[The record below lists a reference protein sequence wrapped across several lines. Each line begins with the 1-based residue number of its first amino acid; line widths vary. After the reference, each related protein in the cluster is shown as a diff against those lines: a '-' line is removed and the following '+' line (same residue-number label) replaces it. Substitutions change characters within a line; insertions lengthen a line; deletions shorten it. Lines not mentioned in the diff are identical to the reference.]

1 LFWEFARKRSSQ
13 LSEEKENP
21 REISRWRQY
30 LREEQ
35 LGIRMLIALVLLI
48 SFTLF
53 IHLRE
58 VRIEFLQLN
67 TQAKNYV
74 VAEVDFE
81 FPDRDGTVVLL
92 QQALKD
98 VGPIY
103 MFAPR
108 KIKQARYD
116 FEDMLIHNDS
126 WRREL
131 PSVTFEEMYLGAD
144 ELQHFLMSAR
154 FTDRRTLKKIESLKL
169 STEHYFIV
177 QTGSNGSIYLPDRFW
192 TEAKDRL
199 MVKKKITPG
208 ASDFIT
214 TYFHEKKW
222 DFINDTTA
230 QKHIRTAIEEVIPQ
244 KYSRVQAGTQI
255 VNKGEDVSESHVAK
269 LQAMKKAI
277 AENRNLLSPLTI
289 LGSLLYAG
297 IIMCVGGL
305 YFRVYHREFFY
316 SAQKLAL
323 FATIIILT
331 LVLGKLIEY
340 FLIVNTNIIVE
351 SIRYPIII
359 PFAAILLC
367 VLLGS
372 EIALFSSTVLTV
384 VMVLALAVDHNKV
397 LIVNLFAAIITIL
410 VARTLRKRKEVF
422 AVCGKVWISI
432 LPVFFVF
439 LFGQNLVWASGITD
453 DIASSFLFLLLTAIL
468 VVGLL
473 PILESLFGVMT
484 DITLMEYMDPNNELL
499 RRLSIEA
506 PGTYQHSLV
515 VGSIAEAAA
524 LSINANGLFCR
535 VATLY
540 HDIGKLFNPH
550 YFTENQM
557 GGFNIHQLL
566 TPVEST
572 QVIIAHVTE
581 GEALARKHGL
591 PQNFIDIILQ
601 HHGTT
606 LVYYFYCKQVE
617 QMGGDVDAVDELQF
631 RYPGPKPKT
640 KESAI
645 IMIADTI
652 EAASRSLEEVN
663 EETIEELVER
673 LVADK
678 AEEGQFDECQLT
690 FEELQMVKRTII
702 KTLSVTRHLR
712 VKYPDR
718 K

>member
-1 LFWEFARKRSSQ
+1 M
-13 LSEEKENP
+13 SEEKESPNDL
-21 REISRWRQY
+21 SRWREY
-30 LREEQ
+30 FGERKF
-35 LGIRMLIALVLLI
+35 GIRLLIAIVLLTT
-48 SFTLF
+48 FTLF
-53 IHLRE
+53 IHFRE

-67 TQAKNYV
+67 AQAKNYV

-81 FPDRDGTVVLL
+81 FPDQDGTVVLL

-103 MFAPR
+103 MFVPQEV
-108 KIKQARYD
+108 KQTRYN
-116 FEDMLIHNDS
+116 FEDLLIQKDE
-126 WRREL
+126 WRGKL
-131 PSVTFEEMYLGAD
+131 PTVTFEEMYLGAD
-144 ELQHFLMSAR
+144 DIQHFLSRAR
-154 FTDRRTLKKIESLKL
+154 FTDIRTIKKVESLNLPTNTYYVAKQ
-169 STEHYFIV
+169 STSGEVF
-177 QTGSNGSIYLPDRFW
+177 LPDRFW
-192 TEAKDRL
+192 TDAKNSL
-199 MVKKKITPG
+199 MLKKKISPG
-208 ASDFIT
+208 AAEFIVA
-214 TYFHEKKW
+214 YFRNTSWE
-222 DFINDTTA
+222 FVNDALA
-230 QKHIRTAIEEVIPQ
+230 QKKIKTAIETIIPQ
-244 KYSRVQAGTQI
+244 KYSRVRAGTQI
-255 VNKGEDVSESHVAK
+255 IGKGETVTESHISK
-269 LQAMKKAI
+269 IQAMKKAI
-277 AENRNLLSPLTI
+277 SENRNLLSPLTI

-297 IIMCVGGL
+297 IVLCISAL
-305 YFRVYHREFFY
+305 YFKFYHRNFFY

-323 FATIIILT
+323 FATIIVLT
-331 LVLGKLIEY
+331 LVLAKSVEY

-359 PFAAILLC
+359 PFVAILLC
-367 VLLGS
+367 VLLDA
-372 EIALFSSTVLTV
+372 EIALFSSAVLSIV
-384 VMVLALAVDHNKV
+384 IILSLAVDHNKV
-397 LIVNLFAAIITIL
+397 MVVNFFAGIITIL
-410 VARTLRKRKEVF
+410 IARTLRKRKEVF
-422 AVCGKVWISI
+422 AVCGKVWLSL
-432 LPVFFVF
+432 LPLFFVF
-439 LFGQNLVWASGITD
+439 IFGQNSFWDLGITTD
-453 DIASSFLFLLLTAIL
+453 LISSFFFLLLTAIL

-473 PILESLFGVMT
+473 PMLESFFGVMT

-535 VATLY
+535 VACLY

-591 PQNFIDIILQ
+591 PQNFIEIIRE

-617 QMGGDVDAVDELQF
+617 QMGGDVDAVDEKQF

-652 EAASRSLEEVN
+652 EAASRSLDEVN

-690 FEELQMVKRTII
+690 FEELQLVKRTIV

-712 VKYPDR
+712 VKYPD
-718 K
+718 KK

>member
-1 LFWEFARKRSSQ
+1 MP
-13 LSEEKENP
+13 EEKENP
-21 REISRWRQY
+21 REISRWREY
-30 LREEQ
+30 LREEK
-35 LGIRMLIALVLLI
+35 LGIRLLIALILLI

-53 IHLRE
+53 IHFRE

-81 FPDRDGTVVLL
+81 FPDKNGTIVLL

-98 VGPIY
+98 VGSIY

-108 KIKQARYD
+108 KVKQVRYD
-116 FEDMLIHNDS
+116 FEDMLIHRDV
-126 WRREL
+126 WREEL
-131 PSVTFEEMYLGAD
+131 PTVTFEEMYLGAD
-144 ELQHFLMSAR
+144 DIQHFLMSAR
-154 FTDRRTLKKIESLKL
+154 FTDARTLKKIESLHI
-169 STEHYFIV
+169 STENYFIAKV
-177 QTGSNGSIYLPDRFW
+177 GKDGAIYLPDQFW
-192 TEAKDRL
+192 TEAKDKL
-199 MVKKKITPG
+199 MLKKKITPG
-208 ASDFIT
+208 AAEFIT
-214 TYFHEKKW
+214 AYFREVEW
-222 DFINDTTA
+222 NFINDTAA
-230 QKHIRTAIEEVIPQ
+230 QKQVRTAIEEVIPQ
-244 KYSRVQAGTQI
+244 KYSRVQAGTQLI
-255 VNKGEDVSESHVAK
+255 TKGETISESHISK
-269 LQAMKKAI
+269 IQAMKKAI
-277 AENRNLLSPLTI
+277 SENRNLLSPLTI
-289 LGSLLYAG
+289 LGSILYAT
-297 IIMCVGGL
+297 IIMCIGAL
-305 YFRVYHREFFY
+305 YFKVFHRDFFF
-316 SAQKLAL
+316 SAQRLAL
-323 FATIIILT
+323 FATIVILT
-331 LVLGKLIEY
+331 LALGKVIEY

-351 SIRYPIII
+351 SVRYPIII

-367 VLLGS
+367 VLLNA
-372 EIALFSSTVLTV
+372 EIALFTSTVLTV
-384 VMVLALAVDHNKV
+384 VMILSLAVDHNKV
-397 LIVNLFAAIITIL
+397 IIVNFFAAIITIL

-422 AVCGKVWISI
+422 AVCGKVWIAI
-432 LPVFFVF
+432 IPVFFVF
-439 LFGQNLVWASGITD
+439 IFGQNLFWSRGITAD
-453 DIASSFLFLLLTAIL
+453 LFSSFLFLLLTAIL

-473 PILESLFGVMT
+473 PMLESFFGVMT

-515 VGSIAEAAA
+515 VGSIAESAA

-566 TPVEST
+566 TPIEST

-617 QMGGDVDAVDELQF
+617 QMGGDVDAVDEMQF
-631 RYPGPKPKT
+631 RYPGPRPKT

-690 FEELQMVKRTII
+690 FEELQTVKRTII

-712 VKYPDR
+712 VKYPER